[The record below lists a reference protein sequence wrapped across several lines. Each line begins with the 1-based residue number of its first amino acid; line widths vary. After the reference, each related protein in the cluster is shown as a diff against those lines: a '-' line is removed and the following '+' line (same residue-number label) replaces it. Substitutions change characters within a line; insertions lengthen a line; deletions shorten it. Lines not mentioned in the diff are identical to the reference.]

1 MTISNYRCRVCNKKI
16 NDYFCDLG
24 STPLANSFID
34 NKKLIN
40 KEKNFP
46 LKVYF
51 CKKCYLPQL
60 PEHVFA
66 KNIFSDYDYF
76 SSYSKSWIKHS
87 KNYVNEIIKDLNL
100 NKENNICEIASN
112 DGYLLQ
118 FFKQKGFKV
127 LGVEPAKN
135 VANKAIKKKINTLKI
150 FFNYKNANRI
160 KKKYGLQDL
169 IICNNVFAHVPD
181 ILSFTKGLKE
191 LISKNGIITIEFP
204 HFLNLIKK
212 NQFDT
217 IYHEHFSYLS
227 LHSVNKI
234 LKKFKLIIFKVK
246 KINTHGGSLR
256 IYIKHKKSKQFK
268 IENSYNK
275 IFEQEKKFK
284 IFNKENI
291 KKFTIK
297 LKKIRKDFINL
308 LLDLKLK
315 GKKVVAYGA
324 AAKGN
329 TFLNYCNL
337 GDNLINFVVDKNPS
351 KIGKFLPGSHLPIF
365 PIKKLN
371 QFKPDYIIILPWNIK
386 DEVIKQV
393 KKKLKTKFITAIP
406 KLKIYN

>member
-1 MTISNYRCRVCNKKI
+1 MTINSYRCRVCNKKI
-16 NDYFCDLG
+16 NNFFCDLG

-34 NKKLIN
+34 NKKLFDKEIN
-40 KEKNFP
+40 YP
-46 LKVYF
+46 LKVFF

-66 KNIFSDYDYF
+66 KNIFSNYDYF

-87 KNYVNEIIKDLNL
+87 KDYVNQIIKDLNL
-100 NKENNICEIASN
+100 NTKNNICEIASN

-118 FFKQKGFKV
+118 FFKKKRFEV

-135 VANKAIKKKINTLKI
+135 VANKAIKKKIKTLKI
-150 FFNYKNANRI
+150 FFNYKNAKKI
-160 KKKYGLQDL
+160 KKRYGLQDL

-181 ILSFTKGLKE
+181 ILNFTRGLRE

-204 HFLNLIKK
+204 HFLNLIQK

-227 LHSVNKI
+227 LHSTNKI
-234 LKKFKLIIFKVK
+234 LKKFSLVIFKVK

-256 IYIKHKKSKQFK
+256 IYVKNERCKKFK
-268 IENSYNK
+268 IEASYNK
-275 IFEQEKKFK
+275 ILKQEKKLK
-284 IFNKENI
+284 IFDKENI
-291 KKFTIK
+291 KNFSIK
-297 LKKIRKDFINL
+297 LKKIRKNFINL
-308 LLDLKLK
+308 LLDLKLQ
-315 GKKVVAYGA
+315 GKKIVAYGA

-329 TFLNYCNL
+329 TFLNYCNI
-337 GDNLINFVVDKNPS
+337 GENLIDFVVDKNPS

-371 QFKPDYIIILPWNIK
+371 QSKPDYIIILPWNIK
-386 DEVIKQV
+386 DEVMKQV

>member
-24 STPLANSFID
+24 STPLANSFIA

-60 PEHVFA
+60 PVHVFA
-66 KNIFSDYDYF
+66 KNIFSNYDYF

-150 FFNYKNANRI
+150 FFNYENANRI

-181 ILSFTKGLKE
+181 ILSFTKGLKG
-191 LISKNGIITIEFP
+191 LISQNGIITIEFP
-204 HFLNLIKK
+204 HFLNLMKK

-234 LKKFKLIIFKVK
+234 LKKFK
-246 KINTHGGSLR
+246 
-256 IYIKHKKSKQFK
+256 
-268 IENSYNK
+268 
-275 IFEQEKKFK
+275 
-284 IFNKENI
+284 
-291 KKFTIK
+291 
-297 LKKIRKDFINL
+297 
-308 LLDLKLK
+308 
-315 GKKVVAYGA
+315 
-324 AAKGN
+324 
-329 TFLNYCNL
+329 
-337 GDNLINFVVDKNPS
+337 
-351 KIGKFLPGSHLPIF
+351 
-365 PIKKLN
+365 
-371 QFKPDYIIILPWNIK
+371 
-386 DEVIKQV
+386 
-393 KKKLKTKFITAIP
+393 
-406 KLKIYN
+406 